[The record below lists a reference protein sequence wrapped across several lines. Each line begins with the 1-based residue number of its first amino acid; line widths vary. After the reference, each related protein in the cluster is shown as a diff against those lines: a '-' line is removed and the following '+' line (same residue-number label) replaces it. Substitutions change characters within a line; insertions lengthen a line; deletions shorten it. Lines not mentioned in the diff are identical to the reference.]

1 MDENELEYIYQE
13 RLAERLIGYLS
24 EKYSLS
30 YEKAMDSYYKSK
42 LSEKIY
48 EGRHGVQYLDYK
60 ILADT
65 LVETEPELF
74 TSIAE
79 KYE

>member
-30 YEKAMDSYYKSK
+30 YEKAMDVYYKSK
-42 LSEKIY
+42 LA
-48 EGRHGVQYLDYK
+48 G
-60 ILADT
+60 AN
-65 LVETEPELF
+65 
-74 TSIAE
+74 
-79 KYE
+79 

>member
-13 RLAERLIGYLS
+13 RLAERLIEYIS

-30 YEKAMDSYYKSK
+30 YEKAMDVYYKSK

-60 ILADT
+60 VLYDILI
-65 LVETEPELF
+65 ETEPELF
-74 TSIAE
+74 SNQGE
-79 KYE
+79 EV